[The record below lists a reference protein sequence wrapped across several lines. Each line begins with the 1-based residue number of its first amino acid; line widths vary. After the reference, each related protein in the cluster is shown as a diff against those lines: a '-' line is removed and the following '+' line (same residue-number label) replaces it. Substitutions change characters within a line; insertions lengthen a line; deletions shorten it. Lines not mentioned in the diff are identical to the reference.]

1 MRFALE
7 KYSYNIYEQ
16 RRSESLVYRILLLLG
31 LFVLSSCG
39 QLTAFLGP
47 AISAGSS
54 GEAYRAAY
62 SYGSDHLIKRTTG
75 KTTMEH
81 VSSYI
86 MVE

>member
-1 MRFALE
+1 M
-7 KYSYNIYEQ
+7 I
-16 RRSESLVYRILLLLG
+16 YRIVLILG
-31 LFVLSSCG
+31 LFTLNSCG

-47 AISAGSS
+47 AISAGST

-62 SYGSDHLIKRTTG
+62 SYGSDHIIKRATG

-86 MVE
+86 VIE